1 MVAYANM
8 TILVMQ
14 LCIQIAI
21 LHKNDVTDWAMV
33 AILFSGSGARK
44 SSRYHGNMHE
54 FLFTAS

>member
-8 TILVMQ
+8 TIL
-14 LCIQIAI
+14 I
-21 LHKNDVTDWAMV
+21 LHKNDITDWAMV

>member
-1 MVAYANM
+1 MMVAYANM
-8 TILVMQ
+8 TIL
-14 LCIQIAI
+14 I
-21 LHKNDVTDWAMV
+21 LHKNDITDWAMV